1 MSEKGSLEPG
11 PVALVTGGSGDL
23 GGAICRRLAR
33 DGMHV
38 WVHGF
43 RNEARAR
50 SVAEQSQ
57 ADGGRASVCCADLT
71 DAAGAA
77 QMVAGIVREAGRP
90 VEVLVNNAG
99 ESRDSLLLFMKEA
112 DWDHTVTFNMKSAFL
127 CCKAVARKMM
137 ALQRGCI
144 VNMASVAGIVG
155 SPGQCSYGASK
166 AGLLGLTKTLA
177 RELGP
182 FGIRVNAVAPGLIRS
197 RMADGLPPERV
208 AEIVGMTSLG
218 RMGTPEEVAE
228 VVGFLASPAASYL
241 TGQTLV
247 ADGGL
252 ALL

>member
-1 MSEKGSLEPG
+1 
-11 PVALVTGGSGDL
+11 VALVTGGSGDL

-38 WVHGF
+38 WVHCF
-43 RNEARAR
+43 RNEEKAR
-50 SVAEQSQ
+50 SVAAEIE
-57 ADGGRASVCCADLT
+57 AAGGRASVCRADLT
-71 DAAGAA
+71 DAAEAA
-77 QMVAGIVREAGRP
+77 EMVAGIAKAAGRP

-99 ESRDSLLLFMKEA
+99 ESRDNLLLFMKEE
-112 DWDHTVTFNMKSAFL
+112 DWDDIVTFNMKSAFL
-127 CCKAVARKMM
+127 CSKAVARKMM

-155 SPGQCSYGASK
+155 SPGQCNYGASK
-166 AGLLGLTKTLA
+166 AGLLGMTKTLA

-197 RMADGLPPERV
+197 RMADGLPEERV
-208 AEIVGMTSLG
+208 AEIIGMTSLG

>member
-1 MSEKGSLEPG
+1 MNEKENRDPET
-11 PVALVTGGSGDL
+11 VALVTGGSGDL

-38 WVHGF
+38 WVHCF
-43 RNEARAR
+43 RNEEKAR
-50 SVAEQSQ
+50 SVAAEIER
-57 ADGGRASVCCADLT
+57 AGGRASVCRADLT
-71 DAAGAA
+71 DPAETGE
-77 QMVAGIVREAGRP
+77 MVGRIVQASGSP

-99 ESRDSLLLFMKEA
+99 ESRDNLLLFMKE
-112 DWDHTVTFNMKSAFL
+112 DEWDDIVTFNMKSAFL
-127 CCKAVARKMM
+127 CCKAVVRKMM
-137 ALQRGCI
+137 ALRTGRI

-155 SPGQCSYGASK
+155 SPGQCNYGASK
-166 AGLLGLTKTLA
+166 AGLIGMTKTLA

-197 RMADGLPPERV
+197 RMADGLPEDRV
-208 AEIVGMTSLG
+208 AEIISMTSLG

-228 VVGFLASPAASYL
+228 VVAFLASPASSYL

-252 ALL
+252 ALV